1 MMYRKYLKNKY
12 GFSDYEISM
21 YKYGFLAIVLN
32 MIPVLVVALIGYEI
46 HLFRETIIYLVLF
59 CPLRAILGGIHC
71 KKMSTCMIVFI
82 LLNSL
87 IIWNVN
93 KFSISLLLFVLEIL
107 FLLTLNSKSTDEGLN
122 ENTNRRKNTKKKN
135 IFILLEFL
143 LIVFYKQQSLL
154 NLAFAANGLNIVLYL
169 LNLL

>member
-1 MMYRKYLKNKY
+1 MYWKYLKNKY
-12 GFSDYEISM
+12 SFSNYELEM

-32 MIPVLVVALIGYEI
+32 AIPVLVVALIGYEI
-46 HLFRETIIYLVLF
+46 HLFRETIIYLFLF
-59 CPLRAILGGIHC
+59 CPLRAVLGGVHC
-71 KKMSTCMIVFI
+71 KNISTCMIVFI
-82 LLNSL
+82 ILNSL
-87 IIWNVN
+87 MIWNIN

-135 IFILLEFL
+135 IFILLEVL
-143 LIVFYKQQSLL
+143 LMVVLKQQRLL
-154 NLAFAANGLNIVLYL
+154 NFAFAANGLNIILYL

>member
-1 MMYRKYLKNKY
+1 
-12 GFSDYEISM
+12 
-21 YKYGFLAIVLN
+21 
-32 MIPVLVVALIGYEI
+32 
-46 HLFRETIIYLVLF
+46 
-59 CPLRAILGGIHC
+59 
-71 KKMSTCMIVFI
+71 MIVFI

>member
-1 MMYRKYLKNKY
+1 MYRKYLKNKY

-71 KKMSTCMIVFI
+71 KK
-82 LLNSL
+82 
-87 IIWNVN
+87 NVN
-93 KFSISLLLFVLEIL
+93 MHDCIYFIKFINNLE
-107 FLLTLNSKSTDEGLN
+107 
-122 ENTNRRKNTKKKN
+122 R
-135 IFILLEFL
+135 
-143 LIVFYKQQSLL
+143 
-154 NLAFAANGLNIVLYL
+154 
-169 LNLL
+169 